1 MEHKYNAPTPS
12 TLPITKDLPEYLLYF
27 SHLELTRPRSEVVA
41 STMNV
46 HAMNIAP
53 ELQHLLPPGGLA
65 MLPRGFNLTRWQVL
79 ALQLPSV
86 GIGNRPSTAS
96 TTSPFRLRW
105 TQLDQWANFGNE
117 VVTYCNQL
125 MPPLDRI
132 AHIGNLESLSE
143 HFIQVRLSDVTSEPE
158 VKAMMEALPI
168 YCHHK
173 VANNMYGEP
182 LPTDAHSLIYRN
194 RAGGYGLLGKVDF
207 VFASRLGRVT
217 AVMEAKNPW
226 MITPAG
232 IDEVLN
238 GSQKCSLS

>member
-1 MEHKYNAPTPS
+1 MEHKYNAPIPS
-12 TLPITKDLPEYLLYF
+12 TLPITKDLPEYLLFF
-27 SHLELTRPRSEVVA
+27 SRLELIRPRSELLA

-46 HAMNIAP
+46 PAMNIAP

-65 MLPRGFNLTRWQVL
+65 MLARGFNLTRWQVL
-79 ALQLPSV
+79 TLQLPSI
-86 GIGNRPSTAS
+86 GIGNTPSTAS

-117 VVTYCNQL
+117 VMTYCNQI
-125 MPPLDRI
+125 MPPFDRT
-132 AHIGNLESLSE
+132 AYVGNLEGLSAQ
-143 HFIQVRLSDVTSEPE
+143 FNRVRISQVTSEPQ

-168 YCHHK
+168 YCHDN
-173 VANNMYGEP
+173 VANNINGEP
-182 LPTDAHSLIYRN
+182 LPTDAHSLIHRN
-194 RAGGYGLLGKVDF
+194 DNTGYDLVGKVDF

-226 MITPAG
+226 RITPAG

-238 GSQKCSLS
+238 GTQKCSLN